1 MRHGAAY
8 VLKIAAPLAFVLA
21 AAACAPVTVDQAEQS
36 CLRDAQ
42 LAQRPR
48 SEVSV
53 GIGAS
58 RGDIRPYASVRMDV
72 SADYIRGRD
81 PADAYNRCV
90 LNRSGQFPTRSL
102 YDQPGWRG

>member
-1 MRHGAAY
+1 MHGTTY
-8 VLKIAAPLAFVLA
+8 VLKIAPLALMLA
-21 AAACAPVTVDQAEQS
+21 ALSACAPVPVAQAERS
-36 CLRDAQ
+36 CLRDAE

-53 GIGAS
+53 GVGAS

-72 SADYIRGRD
+72 STDFIRGRD
-81 PADAYNRCV
+81 PADAFNRCV
-90 LNRSGQFPTRSL
+90 MNRSGQFPTRPL